1 MERIFGYQL
10 KRAMIQNCVGVQE
23 LSEKTG
29 IRVARLSRILAA
41 NESRV
46 RLSTLGR
53 LAQALKIPYITLTLK
68 DWDEEESEKSEKEN
82 QK

>member
-10 KRAMIQNCVGVQE
+10 KKAMIQCCIGVQE
-23 LSEKTG
+23 LSAMTG

-53 LAQALKIPYITLTLK
+53 LAQALKIPYLSLTLK
-68 DWDEEESEKSEKEN
+68 DWNEEESEKEN